1 MPAVKLNEALV
12 CFYEI
17 TLKVFMIAFFRGYAV
32 VSTFDSCIDG
42 RVGGSFRRSLSE
54 LVETAV
60 RIKVG
65 VALMICR
72 VIDIDGKKKKQND
85 NGEEL
90 ENSEKV
96 TTCF

>member
-12 CFYEI
+12 CFHEI
-17 TLKVFMIAFFRGYAV
+17 PLKVFMIAFFRGYAV
-32 VSTFDSCIDG
+32 VSAFDSCIDG

-54 LVETAV
+54 LVESVV
-60 RIKVG
+60 RVKVG

-72 VIDIDGKKKKQND
+72 VIDIDGKKKRQND
-85 NGEEL
+85 NGEES

-96 TTCF
+96 ATCF